1 MQLLDNKMTR
11 IGLVLAVALVLV
23 YLVKSNESKM
33 GQDAAMVVMAIVV
46 LSALYGVFVINNEEA
61 ESFYQE
67 NSENLTDVSSEMTE
81 APVVDEVPLSVAN
94 NVEVNN
100 TANTMNN
107 NAANTMN
114 NNAPA
119 EGDSYGVK
127 ASEPLGQN
135 EQERSVQD
143 LYKTSAAVPDQCYP
157 KDVLSSAEL
166 LPRDT
171 DSTWAQSIPANQGSL
186 TDQNFLNA
194 GYHIGVNTVGQTLRN
209 ANRQLRSDP
218 PCPRVKVSPFLQS
231 TIEPDTNRRPFEM
244 GA

>member
-67 NSENLTDVSSEMTE
+67 NNDNLTDESSEMTE
-81 APVVDEVPLSVAN
+81 APVVEEVPLSVAN

-100 TANTMNN
+100 ATNTMNN
-107 NAANTMN
+107 S
-114 NNAPA
+114 APA
-119 EGDSYGVK
+119 EADSYGVE